1 MYGCV
6 FISTCSDSLAS
17 GVYTDSQHNYLF
29 RRFAKQ
35 LGESIAVTLLTN
47 DRANLALA
55 KEANI
60 PAMTIHSYIESVSEQ
75 YPDLAELLAP
85 EVSTSEGDADHP
97 PADKRSARRQGGQR
111 VLLYQEHKPMSEL
124 AAGIRQGRYVF
135 LLPI

>member
-1 MYGCV
+1 MAVSSYPRAAIPSQVGCTLTLNRTT
-6 FISTCSDSLAS
+6 FF
-17 GVYTDSQHNYLF
+17 H
-29 RRFAKQ
+29 RFAKQ

-60 PAMTIHSYIESVSEQ
+60 PVMTIHSYIESVSEQ

-97 PADKRSARRQGGQR
+97 PAGKKSARRQGGQR

-124 AAGIRQGRYVF
+124 TAGIRQGRYVC
-135 LLPI
+135 LTLI